1 MSFLKRT
8 VHVEGPSVNEL
19 KTTFEN
25 ICDELNSGYY
35 QSGIDPETMAN
46 MMVQLY
52 RHITN
57 TSNGKPLSLPAP
69 INDPDDTCRILW
81 PEGARVR
88 TRSRRDSHA
97 SAGSSKTPSGIL
109 VPNMRSS
116 YGSSVA
122 SSVKS
127 SRYAPVKARF
137 MDETGLDEDV
147 RSMNLADIRRS
158 QPTRASMDR
167 GPMNAPARPQ
177 QSQRTRSRRI
187 IEDDDEDDEVQRVS
201 TRKSSASQRRREPEV
216 QQRKHG
222 KQPVEFIDDE

>member
-1 MSFLKRT
+1 MD
-8 VHVEGPSVNEL
+8 GPSVSEL

-25 ICDELNSGYY
+25 ICEEFNSGHY

-57 TSNGKPLSLPAP
+57 TSNGKPLSLPSP
-69 INDPDDTCRILW
+69 MDDPEDTYRILW
-81 PEGARVR
+81 PEGAKVK

-97 SAGSSKTPSGIL
+97 SAGSSRTPSGVK

-137 MDETGLDEDV
+137 MDETGLDDGV
-147 RSMNLADIRRS
+147 RSMNLADIRRA
-158 QPTRASMDR
+158 RAEPIQEVRRTQTEPVTTTGSGR
-167 GPMNAPARPQ
+167 KKPQ
-177 QSQRTRSRRI
+177 RI
-187 IEDDDEDDEVQRVS
+187 IEDDDDGEDVRRVNV
-201 TRKSSASQRRREPEV
+201 RKSSAPQRRTEPDMEPP
-216 QQRKHG
+216 RRRR
-222 KQPVEFIDDE
+222 QPVEFIDD